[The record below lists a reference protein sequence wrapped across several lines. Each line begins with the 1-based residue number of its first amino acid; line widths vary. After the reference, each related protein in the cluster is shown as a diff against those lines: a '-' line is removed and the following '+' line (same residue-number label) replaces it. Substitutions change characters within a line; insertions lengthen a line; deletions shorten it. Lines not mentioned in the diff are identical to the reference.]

1 MPCPSITW
9 KKNLLIATAI
19 SVSLSGC
26 AGMSDQETTVAQ
38 GAGVGALV
46 GAGIGYAI
54 GRNTPSTLIGAVTG
68 GLIGASIGG
77 TVAERKAQY
86 ANEED
91 FLIAEIELNEEFIG
105 EAETENRQLQAEIDR
120 LDRESRRLAQEYQ
133 AGKASRD
140 VLARQKASLEEQ
152 LAKAKQI
159 NSLVDKRLADA
170 NEVYG
175 DSRQKRGSQDQY
187 TRQLESNLV
196 KLKETRQKS
205 SQNVASLQQIYD
217 SMSI

>member
-1 MPCPSITW
+1 VSIHNVE
-9 KKNLLIATAI
+9 KNLLIATAI

-54 GRNTPSTLIGAVTG
+54 GGDAPSALIGAATG
-68 GLIGASIGG
+68 GLIGASIGS

-105 EAETENRQLQAEIDR
+105 EAETENRQLVAEIER
-120 LDRESRRLAQEYQ
+120 LDRESQRLAQEYQ

-170 NEVYG
+170 NEVYHET
-175 DSRQKRGSQDQY
+175 RQKRGAQDQY
-187 TRQLESNLV
+187 AQQLESSV
-196 KLKETRQKS
+196 AKLKETRQQS
-205 SQNVASLQQIYD
+205 SQNVTNLQQMYD
-217 SMSI
+217 RMSI

>member
-1 MPCPSITW
+1 VSIHNVE
-9 KKNLLIATAI
+9 KNLLIATAI

-54 GRNTPSTLIGAVTG
+54 GGDAPSALIGAATG
-68 GLIGASIGG
+68 GLIGASIGS
-77 TVAERKAQY
+77 TIAERKAQY

-91 FLIAEIELNEEFIG
+91 FLIAEIELNEDFIG

-140 VLARQKASLEEQ
+140 ALVRQKASLEEQ

-170 NEVYG
+170 NEVYHET
-175 DSRQKRGSQDQY
+175 RQKRGAQDQY
-187 TRQLESNLV
+187 AQQLESSV
-196 KLKETRQKS
+196 AKLKETRQQS
-205 SQNVASLQQIYD
+205 SQNVTNLQQMYD
-217 SMSI
+217 RMSI

>member
-1 MPCPSITW
+1 MSIHNVE
-9 KKNLLIATAI
+9 KNLLIATAI

-91 FLIAEIELNEEFIG
+91 FLVAEIQRNQEFIR
-105 EAETENRQLQAEIDR
+105 EADEENRQLYAEIDR
-120 LDRESRRLAQEYQ
+120 LDRESRRLAREYR

-140 VLARQKASLEEQ
+140 AMLRQKSSLEQQ
-152 LAKAKQI
+152 LAKAKQV
-159 NSLVDKRLADA
+159 NSLAEKQLADA
-170 NEVYG
+170 NEVYNE
-175 DSRQKRGSQDQY
+175 SRQKRGPRDQY
-187 TRQLESNLV
+187 TQQLESNV
-196 KLKETRQKS
+196 VQLKETRQQS
-205 SQNVASLQQIYD
+205 SQNVASLQQMYD

>member
-1 MPCPSITW
+1 VSIHNVE
-9 KKNLLIATAI
+9 KNLLIATAI

-54 GRNTPSTLIGAVTG
+54 GGDAPSALIGAATG
-68 GLIGASIGG
+68 GLIGASIGS
-77 TVAERKAQY
+77 TIAERKAQY

-120 LDRESRRLAQEYQ
+120 LDRESQRLAQEYQ

-140 VLARQKASLEEQ
+140 ALVRQKASLEEQ
-152 LAKAKQI
+152 LAKAKKI
-159 NSLVDKRLADA
+159 DALVDKRLTDA
-170 NEVYG
+170 SSVYNET
-175 DSRQKRGSQDQY
+175 RQKRGSQDQY
-187 TRQLESNLV
+187 AQQLESSVV
-196 KLKETRQKS
+196 KLKETRQQS
-205 SQNVASLQQIYD
+205 TQNVTNLQQMYD
-217 SMSI
+217 RMSI

>member
-1 MPCPSITW
+1 MSIHNVG
-9 KKNLLIATAI
+9 KNLLIAAVI
-19 SVSLSGC
+19 SASLSGC
-26 AGMSDQETTVAQ
+26 AGMSDQEATVAQ

-68 GLIGASIGG
+68 GLIGANIGG

-91 FLIAEIELNEEFIG
+91 FLIAEIELNDEFIA

-120 LDRESRRLAQEYQ
+120 LDRESQRLAQEYQ
-133 AGKASRD
+133 VGKASRD
-140 VLARQKASLEEQ
+140 VLVRQKASLEEQ

-159 NSLVDKRLADA
+159 DSLVDKRLADA
-170 NEVYG
+170 NEVYNET
-175 DSRQKRGSQDQY
+175 RQKRGSQDQY
-187 TRQLESNLV
+187 TQQLESNV
-196 KLKETRQKS
+196 SKLKETRQQS
-205 SQNVASLQQIYD
+205 SQNVTNLQQMYD
-217 SMSI
+217 RMSI

>member
-1 MPCPSITW
+1 VG
-9 KKNLLIATAI
+9 KNFLIATAI

-105 EAETENRQLQAEIDR
+105 EAETENRQLVAEIER
-120 LDRESRRLAQEYQ
+120 LDRESQRLAQEYQ

-170 NEVYG
+170 NEVYHET
-175 DSRQKRGSQDQY
+175 RQKRGAQDQY
-187 TRQLESNLV
+187 AQQLESSV
-196 KLKETRQKS
+196 AKLKETRQQS
-205 SQNVASLQQIYD
+205 SQNVTNLQQMYD
-217 SMSI
+217 RMSI

>member
-1 MPCPSITW
+1 MSIHNVR
-9 KKNLLIATAI
+9 KNLLITAAI

-26 AGMSDQETTVAQ
+26 AGMSDQDATVAQ
-38 GAGVGALV
+38 GAAVGALV

-54 GRNTPSTLIGAVTG
+54 GGNTPSTLIGAATG
-68 GLIGASIGG
+68 GLLGASIGK

-91 FLIAEIELNEEFIG
+91 FLIAEIELNDEFIG

-140 VLARQKASLEEQ
+140 ALVRQKASLEEQ
-152 LAKAKQI
+152 LAKAKKI
-159 NSLVDKRLADA
+159 DSLVDKQLADA
-170 NEVYG
+170 NSVYNET
-175 DSRQKRGSQDQY
+175 RQKRGSQDQY
-187 TRQLESNLV
+187 AQQLESSVV
-196 KLKETRQKS
+196 KLKETRQQS
-205 SQNVASLQQIYD
+205 TQNVTNLQQIYD
-217 SMSI
+217 RMSI